1 MTAGRNALAPCS
13 VCCEKDGMDKG
24 SSAASLAVVWV
35 LGVLIPAVG
44 VITSVFFPDGLVH
57 PFFSS
62 AARVLYKN
70 LPQSVM
76 LLL

>member
-1 MTAGRNALAPCS
+1 
-13 VCCEKDGMDKG
+13 MDKG
-24 SSAASLAVVWV
+24 SSGLAASLAVAWV
-35 LGVLIPAVG
+35 PGVLIAAVG
-44 VITSVFFPDGLVH
+44 VITRVFFPDGLVLH

-70 LPQSVM
+70 LPQTVM